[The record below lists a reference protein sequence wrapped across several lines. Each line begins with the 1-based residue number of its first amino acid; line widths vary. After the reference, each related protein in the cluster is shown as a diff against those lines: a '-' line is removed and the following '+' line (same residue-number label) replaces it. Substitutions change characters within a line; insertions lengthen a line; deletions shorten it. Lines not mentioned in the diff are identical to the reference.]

1 MRQFLRNA
9 RGSLHL
15 AEVYAG
21 VAPEEDGGDHPFA
34 APPNP
39 TPADWCVCGRCAD
52 MATVRENVCCG
63 QREYFTTQEYFRATA
78 LDHNVLQLQIR
89 LHADYRADVPNFHAN
104 GYRKAAYRQ
113 YTLSQYGY
121 LGRGIRRVAPSCVVR
136 CVRNWFPSPDG
147 VYMGYRSD

>member
-1 MRQFLRNA
+1 MRQFIRNA

-21 VAPEEDGGDHPFA
+21 VASEEDGGDHPFA

-39 TPADWCVCGRCAD
+39 SPPDWCVDDVQTWAEFVK
-52 MATVRENVCCG
+52 MFVVAKREC
-63 QREYFTTQEYFRATA
+63 TA

-89 LHADYRADVPNFHAN
+89 LHADYRANLPNFHAN

-136 CVRNWFPSPDG
+136 CVINWYPSSDG